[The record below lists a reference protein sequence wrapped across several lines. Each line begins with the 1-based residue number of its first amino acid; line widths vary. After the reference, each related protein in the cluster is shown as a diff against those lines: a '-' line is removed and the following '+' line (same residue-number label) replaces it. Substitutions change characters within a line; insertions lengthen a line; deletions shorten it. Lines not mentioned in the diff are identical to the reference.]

1 MVEAKEKTGT
11 EHKES
16 VKAAQVKPEARGKKA
31 SGPGPDYS
39 KYRIDF
45 NKKFDLSKVD
55 PDETEH
61 YTDEESA
68 LRDLEEQRQRI
79 SELQE
84 RLFAEEKRS
93 LLVVLQA
100 MDAGGKDGVGRGVF
114 RGINPQGCN
123 VWSFKEA
130 SDDEAKHDFLWRYH
144 QKVPEAG
151 MIALFNRS
159 YYEQVLSDRV
169 KGEVPEKVWRK
180 RYTLIN
186 DFEHMLTHDNVTVLK
201 FFLHVSK
208 EEQKRRLQERLEN
221 PRKYWLFSEND
232 VKERERWDDHME
244 AFEDAINNCNAE
256 HAPWYVVPGNKKW
269 FRNLVIA
276 RSIADTL
283 EELNPRFPP
292 LDEKFKGIKIK

>member
-1 MVEAKEKTGT
+1 MTEKKSGSGHEEIAT
-11 EHKES
+11 
-16 VKAAQVKPEARGKKA
+16 AAQVKPKEKGKKE
-31 SGPGPDYS
+31 SGPDYPR
-39 KYRIDF
+39 YRIAY
-45 NKKFDLSKVD
+45 NKKVNLSEVD

-61 YTDEESA
+61 YTDEMSG
-68 LRDLEEQRQRI
+68 LKDLEEQRQRL

-84 RLFAEEKRS
+84 RLFADEKRS
-93 LLVVLQA
+93 LLVILQA

-151 MIALFNRS
+151 MIGLFNRS

-169 KGEVPEKVWRK
+169 KGEVPEEVWRE

-186 DFEHMLTHDNVTVLK
+186 DFERMLTHEGVMVLK
-201 FFLHVSK
+201 FFLHISK
-208 EEQKRRLQERLEN
+208 DEQKRRLLERLEN
-221 PRKYWLFSEND
+221 PHKYWLFSEND
-232 VKERERWDDHME
+232 LKERKHWDEHME
-244 AFEDAINNCNAE
+244 AFEDAINNCTTR

-283 EELNPRFPP
+283 EEMDPKFPP
-292 LDEKFKGIKIK
+292 LDKNYKDIKIK

>member
-1 MVEAKEKTGT
+1 MSEKKSGT
-11 EHKES
+11 EHKEA
-16 VKAAQVKPEARGKKA
+16 VKAAQVKPADKGKKA
-31 SGPGPDYS
+31 SGPGPDYPR
-39 KYRIDF
+39 YRIAP
-45 NKKFDLSKVD
+45 NKKVNLSKVD

-61 YTDEESA
+61 YTDEESG
-68 LRDLEEQRQRI
+68 LKDLEEQRQRI

-151 MIALFNRS
+151 MIGLFNRS
-159 YYEQVLSDRV
+159 YYEQVLSARV
-169 KGEVPEKVWRK
+169 KGEVPEEVWHN
-180 RYTLIN
+180 RYKLIN
-186 DFEHMLTHDNVTVLK
+186 DFEQMLSHEGVTVLK

-208 EEQKRRLQERLEN
+208 DEQKRRLGERLEN

-232 VKERERWDDHME
+232 VKERERWDEHME
-244 AFEDAINNCNAE
+244 AFEDAINNCSTKY
-256 HAPWYVVPGNKKW
+256 APWYVVPGNKKW

-283 EELNPRFPP
+283 EEMDPQFPP
-292 LDEKFKGIKIK
+292 LDKKYKDIKIK

>member
-1 MVEAKEKTGT
+1 MSEKKSGT
-11 EHKES
+11 EHKEA
-16 VKAAQVKPEARGKKA
+16 VKAAQVKPADKGKKA
-31 SGPGPDYS
+31 SGPGPDYPR
-39 KYRIDF
+39 YRIAP
-45 NKKFDLSKVD
+45 NKKVNLSKVD

-61 YTDEESA
+61 YTDEESG
-68 LRDLEEQRQRI
+68 LKDLEEQRQRI

-151 MIALFNRS
+151 MIGLFNRS
-159 YYEQVLSDRV
+159 YYEQVLSARV
-169 KGEVPEKVWRK
+169 KGEVPEEVWHN
-180 RYTLIN
+180 RYKLIN
-186 DFEHMLTHDNVTVLK
+186 DFEQMLSHEGVTVLK

-208 EEQKRRLQERLEN
+208 DEQKRRLEERLEN

-232 VKERERWDDHME
+232 VKERERWDEHME
-244 AFEDAINNCNAE
+244 AFEDAINNCSTKY
-256 HAPWYVVPGNKKW
+256 APWYVVPGNKKW

-283 EELNPRFPP
+283 EEMDPQFPP
-292 LDEKFKGIKIK
+292 LDKKYKDIKIK

>member
-1 MVEAKEKTGT
+1 M
-11 EHKES
+11 
-16 VKAAQVKPEARGKKA
+16 
-31 SGPGPDYS
+31 
-39 KYRIDF
+39 
-45 NKKFDLSKVD
+45 
-55 PDETEH
+55 
-61 YTDEESA
+61 
-68 LRDLEEQRQRI
+68 
-79 SELQE
+79 QE
-84 RLFAEEKRS
+84 RLFADEKRS

-151 MIALFNRS
+151 MIGLFNRS
-159 YYEQVLSDRV
+159 YYEQVLSARV
-169 KGEVPEKVWRK
+169 KGEVPEEVWRE
-180 RYTLIN
+180 RYKLIN
-186 DFEHMLTHDNVTVLK
+186 DFENMLTHEGVTVLK

-208 EEQKRRLQERLEN
+208 DEQKRRLQERLEK

-232 VKERERWDDHME
+232 VTERERWDEHME
-244 AFEDAINNCNAE
+244 VFEDAINNCTTRY
-256 HAPWYVVPGNKKW
+256 APWYVVPGNKKW

-283 EELNPRFPP
+283 EEMDPKFPP
-292 LDEKFKGIKIK
+292 LDKKYKGIKIK

>member
-1 MVEAKEKTGT
+1 MAEKKSGK
-11 EHKES
+11 EHKET
-16 VKAAQVKPEARGKKA
+16 VKAAQVKPGDKGKKA
-31 SGPGPDYS
+31 SGSGPDYPR
-39 KYRIDF
+39 YRIAP
-45 NKKFDLSKVD
+45 NKKVILSKVD

-61 YTDEESA
+61 YTDEESG
-68 LRDLEEQRQRI
+68 LKDLEEQRQRI

-144 QKVPEAG
+144 QKIPEAG

-159 YYEQVLSDRV
+159 YYEQVLSARV
-169 KGEVPEKVWRK
+169 KGEEPEEVWRN
-180 RYTLIN
+180 RYKLIN
-186 DFEHMLTHDNVTVLK
+186 DFEQMLTHEGVTVLK

-208 EEQKRRLQERLEN
+208 DEQKRRLEERLEN

-232 VKERERWDDHME
+232 VKERERWDEHME
-244 AFEDAINNCNAE
+244 AFEDAINNCSTKY
-256 HAPWYVVPGNKKW
+256 APWYVVPGNKKW

-283 EELNPRFPP
+283 EELNPQFPP
-292 LDEKFKGIKIK
+292 LDKKYKDIKIK